1 MDEIVGLA
9 LKKWPNV
16 PACYGWLGL
25 DRRGDWYLRDDVVQ
39 STGDF
44 KVSKGSRLVHGK
56 LIEFINRNYLKDES
70 KRYYFQNG
78 PQKVFVELELTP
90 WVLRFDHK
98 LQVITQTEKVVQV
111 LRAYTD
117 EHGKVYLNTD
127 KGIGVVRSMDMD
139 ILADELVRRKWK
151 IEEIF
156 EEELERKFGFVR
168 SPLKEKSQSN

>member
-1 MDEIVGLA
+1 M
-9 LKKWPNV
+9 
-16 PACYGWLGL
+16 
-25 DRRGDWYLRDDVVQ
+25 
-39 STGDF
+39 
-44 KVSKGSRLVHGK
+44 
-56 LIEFINRNYLKDES
+56 
-70 KRYYFQNG
+70 
-78 PQKVFVELELTP
+78 
-90 WVLRFDHK
+90 
-98 LQVITQTEKVVQV
+98 ITQTEKVVQV